1 MRPSYRGS
9 KNYLWWS
16 FWFAWIVVFSLIA
29 GSLRGVPHIVDMA
42 TIAIPSMVAIIVGNL
57 SVHRGFGS
65 LDFFNTKRSG
75 TGKSQKQGTIAVG
88 LRSGK
93 RNA

>member
-9 KNYLWWS
+9 KSYLWLS
-16 FWFAWIVVFSLIA
+16 FWFAWIVVFLLTA

-42 TIAIPSMVAIIVGNL
+42 AIAIPSMVAIIVGNL

-65 LDFFNTKRSG
+65 LDFLNTKRSS
-75 TGKSQKQGTIAVG
+75 TRKSQKQSATAV
-88 LRSGK
+88 RSMEQ
-93 RNA
+93 